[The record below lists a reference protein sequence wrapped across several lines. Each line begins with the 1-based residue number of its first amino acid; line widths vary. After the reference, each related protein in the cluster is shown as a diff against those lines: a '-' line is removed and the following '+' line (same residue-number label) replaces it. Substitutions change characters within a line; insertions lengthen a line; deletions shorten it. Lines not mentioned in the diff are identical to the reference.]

1 MPVDK
6 GGEALRAALR
16 KKTRSELES
25 LLAAAFSEKYD
36 TAQGDELAMAVMEVM
51 CEREEDEP
59 AMSQA
64 ELDASW
70 EDFQRRLAAA
80 EAKEAEKAA
89 TPEEKKEA
97 ETTADAGAAQDP
109 KPMHTSPVKASRN
122 TSHKPNLLYRCAIAA
137 VLAVVVCFIS
147 FPPALGFNVFQAIAD
162 WTAEQFGFAGVEK
175 GNTGAEDD
183 PLWNLRITAED
194 RCNVPSVP
202 TWAPEGTEARENVSV
217 AEGPDRVTMR
227 CGYETKDGEFTI
239 HLIIY
244 DVTPENYTGTY
255 QKDNDEI
262 EPHEV
267 NGVTHY
273 LMDNNG
279 RRSVVWTNGRL
290 EGHIQGDL
298 SMTDLK
304 KMVDSI
310 YAE

>member
-25 LLAAAFSEKYD
+25 LLAAAFSEEYD

-183 PLWNLRITAED
+183 PLWNLRVATED
-194 RCNVPSVP
+194 KCNVPGVP
-202 TWAPEGTEARENVSV
+202 TWVPEGTVAKENISV
-217 AEGPDRVTMR
+217 VEGPDRIIIR
-227 CGYETKDGEFTI
+227 CGYEAEDAEFTI
-239 HLIIY
+239 RIVIY
-244 DVTPENYTGTY
+244 DTVPENYTSVY
-255 QKDNDEI
+255 QKDDSEMQVY
-262 EPHEV
+262 EV
-267 NGVTHY
+267 NEVPHY

-279 RRSVVWTNGRL
+279 QSSAAWTSGNL
-290 EGHIQGDL
+290 EGHIQGDISL
-298 SMTDLK
+298 DNLK
-304 KMVDSI
+304 KMIDSI